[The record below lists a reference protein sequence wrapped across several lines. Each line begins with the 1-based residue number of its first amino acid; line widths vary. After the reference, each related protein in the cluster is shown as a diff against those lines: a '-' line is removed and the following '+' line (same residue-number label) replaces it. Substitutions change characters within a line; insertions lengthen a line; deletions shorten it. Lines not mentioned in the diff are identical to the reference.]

1 MILKFMLI
9 MLATFLT
16 CWIYF
21 LSAMA
26 AVSAITVRVEKEDRR
41 GPRQS

>member
-1 MILKFMLI
+1 MVLKFMLI

-26 AVSAITVRVEKEDRR
+26 AISAITVKVRDDRR
-41 GPRQS
+41 R